1 MIFGLRAD
9 VVPVI
14 EPLYFTLRTA
24 IMIVSYWYYPACVP
38 CVGLRAAV
46 TLRPTCHILDPCCT
60 GFHVVTPR
68 SGSSTD
74 SHSSTLHGHDD
85 LINIPTI
92 SPIYPRAP
100 PRGQAAYIFVGP
112 ASSMG
117 ISGTKATRSLATGTA
132 DQRAVDDLKQQQQQQ
147 LQEPPVQ
154 NAASVE
160 GLRRGDLEL
169 ILSRMGLGPSEED
182 EEEDL
187 YELLPN
193 LFAEEEPSLEE
204 LRQAFF
210 VFDKNDDGFIDA
222 GELRRVLSELGVRD
236 QRLDL
241 DACERMIRVHDRN
254 RDGVMDFGEF
264 LRFMEIGFC

>member
-1 MIFGLRAD
+1 MEKIHFPETIFTIHQVL
-9 VVPVI
+9 I
-14 EPLYFTLRTA
+14 L
-24 IMIVSYWYYPACVP
+24 VSILVKDLSLKSMSFLQDF
-38 CVGLRAAV
+38 VGFC
-46 TLRPTCHILDPCCT
+46 TCMS
-60 GFHVVTPR
+60 V
-68 SGSSTD
+68 
-74 SHSSTLHGHDD
+74 LHHDD
-85 LINIPTI
+85 DDE
-92 SPIYPRAP
+92 
-100 PRGQAAYIFVGP
+100 
-112 ASSMG
+112 
-117 ISGTKATRSLATGTA
+117 
-132 DQRAVDDLKQQQQQQ
+132 DQKQQQQQQ